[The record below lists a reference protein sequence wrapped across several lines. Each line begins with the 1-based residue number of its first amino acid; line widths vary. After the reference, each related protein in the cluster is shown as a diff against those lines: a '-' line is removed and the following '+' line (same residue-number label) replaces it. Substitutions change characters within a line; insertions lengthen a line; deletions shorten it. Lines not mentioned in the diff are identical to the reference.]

1 MFNGSLTWRKQLNTD
16 QTLIWTSPRALFA
29 GRQPY
34 SPGPP
39 THTSLLLF
47 SAYIEG
53 RHKSGTVAIIP
64 DDGFETAVEIARSLL
79 SNDGRD
85 GSRGVGE
92 WSPAF
97 VTIDSRQQLGLH
109 IYCLDGGT
117 ETAVQ
122 QLLTEHAGLLA
133 RVDFNHL
140 RNEQATVD
148 YDGAP
153 IDGTWTPLWFHDR
166 SRIVVNGV
174 STDGQL
180 PAALPDQ
187 SVFADRVR
195 AANAKRPR
203 QHPSVWW
210 DPD

>member
-1 MFNGSLTWRKQLNTD
+1 M
-16 QTLIWTSPRALFA
+16 
-29 GRQPY
+29 
-34 SPGPP
+34 
-39 THTSLLLF
+39 
-47 SAYIEG
+47 
-53 RHKSGTVAIIP
+53 
-64 DDGFETAVEIARSLL
+64 EIARSLL

-97 VTIDSRQQLGLH
+97 VTIDGQQLLGLH

-117 ETAVQ
+117 ENAVQ
-122 QLLTEHAGLLA
+122 HLLTEHAGLLA

-140 RNEQATVD
+140 RNEQATVEH
-148 YDGAP
+148 DGVN

-180 PAALPDQ
+180 PAALLDQ

-195 AANAKRPR
+195 AANATRPR

-210 DPD
+210 DPG